1 MATQLFAHFILQ
13 APNMCTGY
21 QTGTYSI
28 TIFSNNS
35 ADIVHDFGIT
45 EFQQH
50 VEDER
55 EVIAKELRT
64 GLNVSE
70 MYTVTVTVES
80 IGQIH
85 FREKNFCKLN

>member
-1 MATQLFAHFILQ
+1 
-13 APNMCTGY
+13 MCTGY
-21 QTGTYSI
+21 QTGTYNI
-28 TIFSNNS
+28 TIFSNDGM
-35 ADIVHDFGIT
+35 DIVHDFGTT

-50 VEDER
+50 IEDER

-80 IGQIH
+80 IGQSH
-85 FREKNFCKLN
+85 FREKSFCKLN